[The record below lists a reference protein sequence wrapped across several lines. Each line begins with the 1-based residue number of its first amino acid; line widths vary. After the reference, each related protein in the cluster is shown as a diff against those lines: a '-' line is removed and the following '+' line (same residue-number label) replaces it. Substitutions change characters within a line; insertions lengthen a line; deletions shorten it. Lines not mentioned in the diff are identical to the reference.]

1 MPVRTEKYV
10 ELVCSRTIWAF
21 LIPMVYNIAM
31 IMMCAVYGFRTRK
44 LPQNFNES
52 WFIFISVAT
61 TLFAWVVLLPSYFN
75 AFYAYHQE
83 ALLALCLIIN
93 VYICLLC
100 QYGPKIYAIYYVD
113 KEAMQVTMTYGTGI
127 QGEGSSVV
135 GNRPNSI
142 HPEPVTKNST
152 LPSPSA

>member
-1 MPVRTEKYV
+1 MSLQVVLMVVMQNLSPIAPIKRMPVHTEKYV
-10 ELVCSRTIWAF
+10 EHICSRTIWVF
-21 LIPMVYNIAM
+21 LTPLIYNIAM
-31 IMMCAVYGFRTRK
+31 LTVCAVYGFRTRK

-61 TLFAWVVLLPSYFN
+61 TLFAWVVILPSYFN

-93 VYICLLC
+93 VYITLLC

-113 KEAMQVTMTYGTGI
+113 KETMQVTMTFVNG
-127 QGEGSSVV
+127 VA
-135 GNRPNSI
+135 PDNSRM
-142 HPEPVTKNST
+142 
-152 LPSPSA
+152 